1 MKRWLGRVLV
11 GLAVCLLLG
20 LDPAKTGRGVG
31 GHPCVAGWGRSVGGW
46 TEPALASPTA
56 TRTAG
61 KAAPC
66 QAQTTPS
73 ESRALQQPLLP
84 EGGVGPPWLDS
95 RGPPGEVPGPLAD
108 LGLPCSPGKR
118 EVRIRTHVVWTGDHP
133 QERGFAT
140 AFS

>member
-73 ESRALQQPLLP
+73 ESRALQQPLSP

-108 LGLPCSPGKR
+108 LGLPTSSVAQAS
-118 EVRIRTHVVWTGDHP
+118 VRCASEHM
-133 QERGFAT
+133 
-140 AFS
+140 